1 MAKKEEDG
9 KERVCMSLK
18 TELCNRLRT
27 HYPYVSFSSL
37 IEQLLEYADAAGF
50 MMRLNNIKPEDYE
63 PKAPA
68 PKISKKAA
76 SRALSK
82 AIESVVTPSEEIEV
96 FGA

>member
-1 MAKKEEDG
+1 MAKQEEEG
-9 KERVCMSLK
+9 KERVCMSLPK
-18 TELCNRLRT
+18 ELCNRLRT

-50 MMRLNNIKPEDYE
+50 MMRLNDIKPEDYE
-63 PKAPA
+63 PKATE
-68 PKISKKAA
+68 PKMSKKAA

-82 AIESVVTPSEEIEV
+82 AIETVVSPPEIEV